1 MPRGSK
7 YWIQE
12 AIKRPGSLKRWLK
25 EHKSEIKRA
34 TGMEPFTKRG
44 TVNIKALQKLRNT
57 SYYEKLSPRI
67 KRKIN
72 LAITLHKLRK
82 R

>member
-1 MPRGSK
+1 VPRRK

-34 TGMEPFTKRG
+34 TGMEPFTRRG
-44 TVNIKALQKLRNT
+44 TVNIRALQKLRNT
-57 SYYEKLSPRI
+57 SYYEKLPTRV
-67 KRKIN
+67 KQKIN
-72 LAITLHKLRK
+72 LAITLRKLR
-82 R
+82 RR